1 MKEIINE
8 YLEMV
13 LELLTVMV
21 FITGF
26 IKAANILFSFG

>member
-21 FITGF
+21 FITSF
-26 IKAANILFSFG
+26 IKVANIIFSFG

>member
-13 LELLTVMV
+13 LELLTVMA

-26 IKAANILFSFG
+26 IKVANIIFNFG